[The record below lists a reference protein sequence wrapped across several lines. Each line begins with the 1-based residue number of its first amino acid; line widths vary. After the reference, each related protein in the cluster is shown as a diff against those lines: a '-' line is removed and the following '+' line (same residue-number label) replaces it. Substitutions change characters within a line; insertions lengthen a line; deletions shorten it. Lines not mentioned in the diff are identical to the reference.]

1 MVFFQW
7 IGRQL
12 GVFVLWLLRSIG
24 GLIAELFREMG
35 RGIGRLVA
43 RFLPSATRAA
53 AIVSMI
59 KFMPEVVGPLV
70 GIAFCFIALRVMVR
84 SILPGGKKK

>member
-35 RGIGRLVA
+35 RSPVGAAV
-43 RFLPSATRAA
+43 LPST
-53 AIVSMI
+53 
-59 KFMPEVVGPLV
+59 G
-70 GIAFCFIALRVMVR
+70 
-84 SILPGGKKK
+84 